1 MRPTLN
7 FTVSNVPVHGD
18 VILAPMAG
26 FSDIPHR
33 ALCRCYGSAM
43 SYTEFVAVEDIL
55 AAGERVRRLLDYVE
69 EDRPVVFQIF
79 GNDPQ
84 TILRAAQR
92 LEALGP
98 DIIDVNMGCS
108 TRRVSGRGAGVG
120 MMQQPRL
127 VAETFHLLSWH
138 LSVPITAKIR
148 LGWEGN
154 QNYLE
159 IGRILEDN
167 GASLIAIHPRT
178 KEQKYGGL
186 ADWDAIAELK
196 QAVSLPVI
204 GNGDIRNPADID
216 RMIAYT
222 DCDAVMI
229 GRGAL
234 GNPWIFS
241 RIHKSALSFPEIT
254 QTIRIHLRAMLSYY
268 GEYGLVLFRKYL
280 KRYLLD
286 LPATRPFYRQLV
298 VAQESAIFLRLLSN
312 MEQLPVNQGPVPGSD
327 RAVPLSSGFP
337 G

>member
-1 MRPTLN
+1 MRQTLN
-7 FTVSNVPVHGD
+7 FTVNDVPVHGD

-26 FSDIPHR
+26 FSDVPHR
-33 ALCRCYGSAM
+33 ALCRSHGSAM
-43 SYTEFVAVEDIL
+43 SYTEFVAVEEIL
-55 AAGERVRRLLDYVE
+55 FGGERVKRLLDYVE

-84 TILRAAQR
+84 MILRAAQR
-92 LEALGP
+92 LEGLGP

-120 MMQQPRL
+120 MMQQPKV
-127 VAETFHLLSWH
+127 VAETFHLLSRQ

-148 LGWEGN
+148 LGWEDN

-159 IGRILEDN
+159 IGHILEDN
-167 GASLIAIHPRT
+167 GAALIAIHPRT
-178 KEQKYGGL
+178 KEQKYSGL

-196 QAVSLPVI
+196 QAVRLPVI
-204 GNGDIRNPADID
+204 GNGDIRSPADID
-216 RMIAYT
+216 RMKAYT

-234 GNPWIFS
+234 GNPWIFG
-241 RIHKSALSFPEIT
+241 RVHKAILPLSEIT
-254 QTIRIHLRAMLSYY
+254 QTVRIHLGAMLSYY

-286 LPATRPFYRQLV
+286 LPAARPFYRQLV
-298 VAQESAIFLRLLSN
+298 VVQDSAIFLRVLSD
-312 MEQLPVNQGPVPGSD
+312 MEQALVGRAGAPRPSREVPV
-327 RAVPLSSGFP
+327 LSRFP